1 MSEAHTDTPRQLVL
15 DGVVTARARV
25 NIALIKY
32 WGKAPAR
39 SAHDANLPACPSMSL
54 TLDGLYSETQA
65 RFAPDAPDDC
75 VVLDGDPLL
84 GAGLDRM
91 RPVLDRVRELAH
103 VAAPFHIETRNTVP
117 TAAGLASSASG
128 AAALA
133 AATARCA
140 GLSVSPGQLS
150 AIARLGSGSGSR
162 SIFGGWAAWDGPEA
176 RPLFQ
181 ADHWDVVVV
190 VALVSTARKAI
201 SSRQAMRRTA
211 ATSPLYAPWVATA
224 QEAFDAAV
232 SALTDRDLEALIS
245 AMETSTMRMHA
256 SAMGASPPIL
266 YWKPAS
272 LAVIEAVHDLRANGT
287 LCGWTMDAG
296 PNVKVLCRASDGPA
310 VAAALAEVT
319 GVQSALVCRPGAGV
333 SVRVSQGASS

>member
-1 MSEAHTDTPRQLVL
+1 MSQTFAGLPGGLVL
-15 DGVVTARARV
+15 DGSAIARASV

-39 SAHDANLPACPSMSL
+39 GPSDANLPACPSLSL
-54 TLDGLYSETQA
+54 TLDGLYSETRA
-65 RFAPDAPDDC
+65 RFSPDAPDDA
-75 VVLDGDPLL
+75 VVLDGVALT

-91 RPVLDRVRELAH
+91 RPVLDRVRELAE
-103 VAAPFHIETRNTVP
+103 VASPFHIDTTNTVP

-140 GLSVSPGQLS
+140 GLQLSLGELS

-162 SIFGGWAAWDGPEA
+162 SVFEGWAAWDGPQA
-176 RPLFQ
+176 RQLYG
-181 ADHWDVVVV
+181 ADHWDLVIV
-190 VALVSTARKAI
+190 VALVSKAKKAI
-201 SSRQAMRRTA
+201 SSRQAMKQTA
-211 ATSPLYAPWVATA
+211 ATSPLYAPWVETA
-224 QEAFDAAV
+224 QVAFDE
-232 SALTDRDLEALIS
+232 ALHALEVRDLEALIA

-256 SAMGASPPIL
+256 SAMGARPPIL

-272 LAVIEAVHDLRANGT
+272 LAAIEVVHGLRAEGT

-296 PNVKVLCRASDGPA
+296 PNVKVLCSASDA
-310 VAAALAEVT
+310 AVVAAALSEID
-319 GVQSALVCRPGAGV
+319 GVEATFTCKPGAGV
-333 SVRVSQGASS
+333 SIHTDEGA

>member
-1 MSEAHTDTPRQLVL
+1 MTSTKGELII
-15 DGVVTARARV
+15 DGEVEARACV

-39 SAHDANLPACPSMSL
+39 GPNDANLPACPSLSL
-54 TLDGLYSETQA
+54 TLEGLHSETRV
-65 RFAPDAPDDC
+65 RFAPDADDDR
-75 VVLDGDPLL
+75 VILDGEPLV

-91 RPVLDRVRELAH
+91 RPVLDRVRELAEL
-103 VAAPFHIETRNTVP
+103 AAPFEVRTQNTVP

-133 AATARCA
+133 AATATCA
-140 GLSVSPGQLS
+140 GLQLSEGPLS

-162 SIFGGWAAWDGPEA
+162 SVFEGWAAWDGPEA
-176 RPLFQ
+176 RPLFG
-181 ADHWDVVVV
+181 AEHWDVVFV
-190 VALVSTARKAI
+190 VALVSREKKAI
-201 SSRQAMRRTA
+201 SSREAMRKTA
-211 ATSPLYAPWVATA
+211 ATSPLYAPWVESA
-224 QEAFDAAV
+224 QDAFDSAV
-232 SALTDRDLEALIS
+232 HALGERDLEALIA

-272 LAVIEAVHDLRANGT
+272 LGAIETVHALRSQGT

-296 PNVKVLCRASDGPA
+296 PNVKVLCHRRDAEG
-310 VAAALAEVT
+310 VEAALAQVP
-319 GVQSALVCRPGAGV
+319 GVASTMVCRPGPGV
-333 SVRVSQGASS
+333 TTKVHRRGGP